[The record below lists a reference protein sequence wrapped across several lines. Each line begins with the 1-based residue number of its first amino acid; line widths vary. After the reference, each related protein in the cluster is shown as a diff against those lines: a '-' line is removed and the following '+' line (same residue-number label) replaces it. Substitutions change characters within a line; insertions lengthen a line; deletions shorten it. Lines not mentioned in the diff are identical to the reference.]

1 MDGDTEHAGERRARV
16 TISHGGPPRADLF
29 PGYAISVRFEAA
41 IDADWLDCLVRLDLD
56 ARGRSVRC
64 VGVHLEARD
73 DTELTARGIRQVPLG
88 EFVRLAIAG
97 ALRPVEVRPAT
108 AEGPAHVVIPNAGPA
123 DMAEPLEV
131 ASRGPR
137 PQRHLPDEVLREAA
151 AIYLAAEDNPTAA
164 VRQLHSQRPGPPAR
178 LHTTHETPKEGE

>member
-56 ARGRSVRC
+56 
-64 VGVHLEARD
+64 ARD

-164 VRQLHSQRPGPPAR
+164 VRQLHSQRPISYSTAARWVNLARQRGYIPPTKR
-178 LHTTHETPKEGE
+178 PKKESE